1 MSDEVFRV
9 GERLHEKAV
18 QVLEA
23 AGKADGYTADE
34 YEAALLE
41 ARASVVEER
50 AIERLARKL
59 GFDPRAAA
67 MAEAYGLERED
78 LEQLIAEEREKADR
92 YGDPALE
99 AELADEKQRQRYAL
113 DLYARADLRKRGITA
128 PSADDYA
135 AALGRAEIALGWRYR

>member
-78 LEQLIAEEREKADR
+78 LEQLIAEERAKADQ
-92 YGDPALE
+92 YGDPQLE
-99 AELADEKQRQRYAL
+99 QLLADERQRQRYAL
-113 DLYARADLRKRGITA
+113 DLYARADLRKRGIEK